1 MVALPERE
9 HLVIAS
15 AMPNNRT
22 DIADSIREVC
32 VFKGAH
38 QCMVKHLRGDSDVDW
53 IQCSKCSSWYH
64 CACCGVTEESFP
76 SFACCGQIMSSEDK
90 MLSLI
95 SSLNYDLFQ

>member
-22 DIADSIREVC
+22 DIADRRNLPAASKAGKTFLRHPATYTVIPTAALATLDPVYITIPTEVLHHAL
-32 VFKGAH
+32 VSSFED
-38 QCMVKHLRGDSDVDW
+38 KHLPN
-53 IQCSKCSSWYH
+53 
-64 CACCGVTEESFP
+64 A
-76 SFACCGQIMSSEDK
+76 SEDK